1 MSRRK
6 YQRRIGK
13 RRYKRMFVLST
24 EGTVTE
30 PGYFKMFNNDTTVLH
45 VKVIKNKGSG
55 PITVLREM
63 KRFFREASLRDDDE
77 AWLVIDKDNWTESQ
91 LTTMFNWS
99 ISDSRYG
106 LAVSN
111 PRFEYWLL
119 LHFEEGN
126 KISSPNNCSDRLKRY
141 LPNYDKVI
149 QPDKMIPGISEAI
162 RRAEIKDTPPCI
174 DWPRNTGTTVYRLIK
189 SLRKTE
195 NR

>member
-1 MSRRK
+1 
-6 YQRRIGK
+6 
-13 RRYKRMFVLST
+13 MFVIST

-30 PGYFKMFNNDTTVLH
+30 PGYFRMFNNDTTILH
-45 VKVIKNKGSG
+45 VKVLKNKGSE

-63 KRFFREASLRDDDE
+63 KRFLREASLRKDDE
-77 AWLVIDKDNWTESQ
+77 AWLVIDKDSWTDSQ
-91 LTTMFNWS
+91 LTELYYWS
-99 ISDSRYG
+99 ITDPRYG

-126 KISSPNNCSDRLKRY
+126 KISSPNNCSDRLKRH
-141 LPNYDKVI
+141 LPNYDKGI

-162 RRAEIKDTPPCI
+162 RRAEIKDTPPCM
-174 DWPRNTGTTVYRLIK
+174 DWPRNTGTTVYRLVK